1 MPYDKKGERRMAH
14 RITLFIVLAGS
25 LFFTQGALAIELD
38 DTKVVVPVI
47 GRFTGA
53 NSTQWRTD
61 LFIGHRFGVTANV
74 TLKFYAGGASPL
86 VRSVT
91 LQQYSSVELSDVVLT
106 TFGLTSAA
114 GSLEIESDGAVE
126 ARARIYNSGNP
137 AGEFGQ
143 GAPGLGMLQLARQA
157 YIHGLSGING
167 NRLNIGITNP
177 NDEATT
183 FMLYIADR
191 DNNPLFRQ
199 DEIPI
204 GAHQNIQYND
214 VFAAFNIAPREGVQV
229 MFLTPDPVIY
239 GYASQVRNDTG
250 DAIFVFGSN
259 PNN

>member
-1 MPYDKKGERRMAH
+1 MPYDKKGNRRMAH
-14 RITLFIVLAGS
+14 RLTLFGVLAGS
-25 LFFTQGALAIELD
+25 LFLTLSAPAIELH

-61 LFIGHRFGVTANV
+61 LFIGQRRSVTANV
-74 TLKFYAGGASPL
+74 TLKFYSGGALPL
-86 VRSVT
+86 VRNLT
-91 LQQYSSVELSDVVLT
+91 LLPYSSVDFADVVLT

-114 GSLEIESDGAVE
+114 GSLEIESDVPVE

-143 GAPGLGMLQLARQA
+143 GAPGFGMQQLARQA
-157 YIHGLSGING
+157 YIHGLSGIDG

-183 FMLYIADR
+183 FMLYIGGR
-191 DNNPLFRQ
+191 DNDLLFRE
-199 DEIPI
+199 DSIPI

-214 VFAAFNIAPREGVQV
+214 IFATFNIAPRAGVQV
-229 MFLTPDPVIY
+229 MFVTPGPVIY
-239 GYASQVRNDTG
+239 GYASRVRNDTG
-250 DAIFVFGSN
+250 DATFVFGSS

>member
-1 MPYDKKGERRMAH
+1 MSYDKKGKHGMTH
-14 RITLFIVLAGS
+14 RLKLFVVLAGF
-25 LFFTQGALAIELD
+25 LIITQSAPAIELH

-61 LFIGHRFGVTANV
+61 LFIGHRVGVTANV
-74 TLKFYAGGASPL
+74 TLKFYSGGSSPL
-86 VRSVT
+86 VRNVT
-91 LQQYSSVELSDVVLT
+91 LLEYSSAELSDVVLT

-114 GSLEIESDGAVE
+114 GSLEIESDVAVE
-126 ARARIYNSGNP
+126 ARVRIYNSGNP

-143 GAPGLGMLQLARQA
+143 GAPGLGMQQLARQA
-157 YIHGLSGING
+157 YIHGLSGIDG

-191 DNNPLFRQ
+191 DNNLLLRR
-199 DEIPI
+199 DEVPI

-214 VFAAFNIAPREGVQV
+214 VFATFSIAPREGVQV
-229 MFLTPDPVIY
+229 MFLTSGPVIY

-250 DAIFVFGSN
+250 DAIFVFGSK